1 VISAQE
7 RSGKPHGTAF
17 RLGSPARPD
26 GVTHS
31 VRPPGERQPGASSR
45 GALLLRAA
53 GELLGGLQSGSMSE
67 TAYDTAW
74 VARVLDTG
82 KPGTLAFPAAASW
95 LVRHQHP
102 DGSWGG
108 KVPMVHDRVVSTLAA
123 VLALAELP
131 GAGHPARVARG
142 VAYLAKALPKL
153 DGDCAETVGFE
164 LIMPSLLGRA
174 RRLGLELPYDQCAS
188 IDRLRA
194 DKLHRLPPGF
204 VYSGPTSLTSSL
216 EFLGDDL
223 QPELARRCRAPNGS
237 YGASPSATAFALTHQ
252 WDEQA
257 ADYLRAVLALS
268 AEGGVCSVYPFE
280 VFEKAWVLEH
290 LGPLARQLPARR
302 PHVAA
307 LAAAWTPGGVGF
319 TAQGMVPDAD
329 DTAIVFK
336 VLRGNGLPVR
346 PQVFTLYEAEEYFC
360 CFPLERNQSVSTN
373 AHVADALKHS
383 ADFPGRGRLVRKAV
397 SFLAATRTDG
407 RYWRDKWHVSPYYAT
422 GRVIR
427 ALVGLGEE
435 AEALCAPAVA
445 WLLETQRANGSWSE
459 HVHDGTCED
468 TAYALQALTSLSS
481 ATPAVRDATRR
492 AADYLW
498 ERLDEQDYPELWVGK
513 GLYTPYAV
521 VRAAILGALD
531 SYERIS
537 RPGG

>member
-1 VISAQE
+1 LI
-7 RSGKPHGTAF
+7 R
-17 RLGSPARPD
+17 
-26 GVTHS
+26 
-31 VRPPGERQPGASSR
+31 
-45 GALLLRAA
+45 RAA
-53 GELLGGLQSGSMSE
+53 GELLGSLHGGSMSE

-74 VARVLDTG
+74 VARVVDPG
-82 KPGTLAFPAAASW
+82 KSGALAFPAAVSW

-108 KVPMVHDRVVSTLAA
+108 KVPVVHDRVVSTLAA
-123 VLALAELP
+123 VIALAELP
-131 GAGHPARVARG
+131 GTGHPARVARG
-142 VAYLAKALPKL
+142 VAYLKKALSKL
-153 DGDCAETVGFE
+153 EGDFVETVGFE
-164 LIMPSLLGRA
+164 LIMPSLLARA
-174 RRLGLELPYDQCAS
+174 RRLGLELPYDLCAS

-204 VYSGPTSLTSSL
+204 VYSGPSSLTSSL

-223 QPELARRCRAPNGS
+223 QPDLARRCRAPNGS
-237 YGASPSATAFALTHQ
+237 YGASPSATAYVLTHH

-257 ADYLRAVLALS
+257 ADYLRAVLALT
-268 AEGGVCSVYPFE
+268 AEGGACNVFPFE
-280 VFEKAWVLEH
+280 VFEKGWVLEH
-290 LGPLARQLPARR
+290 LGPLARQMPACR

-319 TAQGMVPDAD
+319 TAQGAVPDGD

-346 PQVFTLYEAEEYFC
+346 PQVLTLFEADGYFF

-373 AHVADALKHS
+373 AHVADALKDC
-383 ADFPGRGRLVRKAV
+383 ADFPEQGRLVRKAV
-397 SFLAATRTDG
+397 SFLDATRIDG

-427 ALVGLGEE
+427 ALAGLGEE
-435 AEALCAPAVA
+435 AEHLCAPAVA
-445 WLLETQRANGSWSE
+445 WLLESQRPNGSWSE
-459 HVHDGTCED
+459 LVQEGTCEE
-468 TAYALQALTSLSS
+468 TAYALQALASLSGANDS
-481 ATPAVRDATRR
+481 VRAAARR
-492 AADYLW
+492 AANYLW
-498 ERLDEQDYPELWVGK
+498 ERFDRQDYPELWVGK